1 MSTRA
6 QVRFATREPGVS
18 FNEHPDKIH
27 AQFYVHSD
35 GYPEGL
41 GCQIAESLTKY
52 CKVNNWEI
60 EHVQTKHGDLE
71 YIYYVWSDY
80 DKSTWISIFKI
91 GCDDVFCPTCDQEV
105 IGDGTP
111 DQCIFVGKPDQ
122 LLNRFDERHETPR
135 CNRCECGDMDP
146 ELCGTAC
153 IQNIN

>member
-18 FNEHPDKIH
+18 FNEHPKKIN

-52 CKVNNWEI
+52 SKVNNWEL
-60 EHVQTKHGDLE
+60 EHVDDHHGDLE
-71 YIYYVWSDY
+71 YIYYVWQDHG
-80 DKSTWISIFKI
+80 KSTWISIFKV
-91 GCDDVFCPTCDQEV
+91 GVVYSPCNHHLNEV
-105 IGDGTP
+105 
-111 DQCIFVGKPDQ
+111 DQCIFVGKPDH
-122 LLNRFDERHETPR
+122 LLNQFDERHETPR

-146 ELCGTAC
+146 ELCGSAC
-153 IQNIN
+153 IQNTN